1 MVKISVIMPVYN
13 EEQYLEKT
21 CQSLKQQTLDDI
33 ELICINDGSTDNSTD
48 ILTNLAT
55 EYDNIRI
62 INQENQ
68 GSGIARNK
76 GIDEAK
82 GEYIAFLD
90 ADDKYIDPYSLEK
103 MYEYGYKN
111 NADII
116 CGNLKRISSEGKLE
130 DNFNYAEG
138 NYAYF
143 PEYDKLTPQDYG
155 IPWAFYKNIYR
166 KKFLDENNIRFP
178 DLKRGQDPVFLADVL
193 TKADVIYTVPVYL
206 YGYNYS
212 ASGGAN
218 SKVNSHDKKLDY
230 LEHFKETFRILEDN
244 GFYNIS
250 QKYKERLIL
259 YLQLQNNRT
268 DKELI
273 QLVHE
278 VFEDDDPQYF
288 NNIEDEVLY
297 LQIYLINNTNPI
309 AYKTSIADV
318 KEQLYRKVTTDN
330 VNYDIMKKYLEIMD
344 KNYEDNEIIVEKLK
358 EENDNTKNSSSWKT
372 TGFIRSIEKIAF
384 KGKNKCKRMLVSI
397 W

>member
-55 EYDNIRI
+55 EFDNIRI

-90 ADDKYIDPYSLEK
+90 ADDKYIDTYSLEK

-130 DNFNYAEG
+130 DNFNYVEG

-318 KEQLYRKVTTDN
+318 KEQLYMKVTTDN

>member
-90 ADDKYIDPYSLEK
+90 ADDKYIDPYSLKK

-130 DNFNYAEG
+130 DNFNYVEG

-318 KEQLYRKVTTDN
+318 KEQLYMKVTTDN

>member
-1 MVKISVIMPVYN
+1 MIKISVIMPVYN

-130 DNFNYAEG
+130 DNFNYVEG

-318 KEQLYRKVTTDN
+318 KEQLYMKVTTDN

>member
-90 ADDKYIDPYSLEK
+90 ADDKYIDPSSLEK

-130 DNFNYAEG
+130 DNFNYVEG

-288 NNIEDEVLY
+288 NKIEDEVLY

-318 KEQLYRKVTTDN
+318 KEQLYMKVTTDN

>member
-48 ILTNLAT
+48 ILTKLAT

-193 TKADVIYTVPVYL
+193 TKTDIIYTVPVYL

-230 LEHFKETFRILEDN
+230 LEHFKETFKILEDN
-244 GFYNIS
+244 RFYNTS

-259 YLQLQNNRT
+259 YLKLQNNRT

-273 QLVHE
+273 QLVHV
-278 VFEDDDPQYF
+278 VFEEDDPQYF

-297 LQIYLINNTNPI
+297 LQIYLINKTNPL

-318 KEQLYRKVTTDN
+318 KEQLYKKVTTDN

-372 TGFIRSIEKIAF
+372 TRFIRSIEEIAF

>member
-130 DNFNYAEG
+130 DNFNYVEG

-288 NNIEDEVLY
+288 NNIEDELLY

-318 KEQLYRKVTTDN
+318 KEQLYMKVTTDN

>member
-130 DNFNYAEG
+130 DNFNYVEG

-318 KEQLYRKVTTDN
+318 KEQLYMKVTTDN

>member
-48 ILTNLAT
+48 ILTKLAT

-90 ADDKYIDPYSLEK
+90 ADDKYIDPDSLEK

-111 NADII
+111 NADVI

-230 LEHFKETFRILEDN
+230 LEHFKETFKILEDN
-244 GFYNIS
+244 GFYNTS

-268 DKELI
+268 DKEII

-278 VFEDDDPQYF
+278 VFEEDDPQYF

-297 LQIYLINNTNPI
+297 LQIYLINKTNPL

-318 KEQLYRKVTTDN
+318 KEQLYKKVTTDN
-330 VNYDIMKKYLEIMD
+330 VNYDIMKKYLEILD
-344 KNYEDNEIIVEKLK
+344 KNNKDNEIIVEKLK
-358 EENDNTKNSSSWKT
+358 NENNNTKNSSSWKT
-372 TGFIRSIEKIAF
+372 TRFIRSIEEIAF

>member
-48 ILTNLAT
+48 ILTKLAT

-90 ADDKYIDPYSLEK
+90 ADDKYIDPDSLEK

-230 LEHFKETFRILEDN
+230 LEHFKETFKILEDN
-244 GFYNIS
+244 GFYNTS

-268 DKELI
+268 DKEII

-278 VFEDDDPQYF
+278 VFEEDDPQYF

-297 LQIYLINNTNPI
+297 LQIYLINKTNPL

-318 KEQLYRKVTTDN
+318 KEQLYKKVTTDN
-330 VNYDIMKKYLEIMD
+330 VNYDIMKKYLEILD
-344 KNYEDNEIIVEKLK
+344 KNNKDNEIIVEKLK
-358 EENDNTKNSSSWKT
+358 NENNNTKNSSSWKT
-372 TGFIRSIEKIAF
+372 TRFIRSIEEIAF

>member
-90 ADDKYIDPYSLEK
+90 ADDKYIDPSSLEK

-130 DNFNYAEG
+130 DNFNYVEG

-155 IPWAFYKNIYR
+155 IPWAF
-166 KKFLDENNIRFP
+166 
-178 DLKRGQDPVFLADVL
+178 
-193 TKADVIYTVPVYL
+193 
-206 YGYNYS
+206 
-212 ASGGAN
+212 
-218 SKVNSHDKKLDY
+218 
-230 LEHFKETFRILEDN
+230 
-244 GFYNIS
+244 
-250 QKYKERLIL
+250 
-259 YLQLQNNRT
+259 
-268 DKELI
+268 
-273 QLVHE
+273 
-278 VFEDDDPQYF
+278 
-288 NNIEDEVLY
+288 
-297 LQIYLINNTNPI
+297 
-309 AYKTSIADV
+309 
-318 KEQLYRKVTTDN
+318 
-330 VNYDIMKKYLEIMD
+330 
-344 KNYEDNEIIVEKLK
+344 
-358 EENDNTKNSSSWKT
+358 
-372 TGFIRSIEKIAF
+372 
-384 KGKNKCKRMLVSI
+384 
-397 W
+397 

>member
-193 TKADVIYTVPVYL
+193 TKTDIIYTVPVYL

-230 LEHFKETFRILEDN
+230 LEHFKETFKILEDN
-244 GFYNIS
+244 RFYNTS

-259 YLQLQNNRT
+259 YLKLQNNRT

-273 QLVHE
+273 QLVHD
-278 VFEDDDPQYF
+278 VFEEDDPQYF

-297 LQIYLINNTNPI
+297 LQIYLINKTNPL

-318 KEQLYRKVTTDN
+318 KEQLYNKVTTDN
-330 VNYDIMKKYLEIMD
+330 VNYDIMKKYLEIID
-344 KNYEDNEIIVEKLK
+344 KNNEDNTIIVEKIKK
-358 EENDNTKNSSSWKT
+358 ENNIIKNSSSWKT

>member
-48 ILTNLAT
+48 ILTKLSS

-82 GEYIAFLD
+82 GEFIAFLD
-90 ADDKYIDPYSLEK
+90 ADDKYIDSDSLEK
-103 MYEYGYKN
+103 MYEYGYEN
-111 NADII
+111 NADVI

-278 VFEDDDPQYF
+278 VFEEDDPQYF

-297 LQIYLINNTNPI
+297 LQIYLINKTNPL

-318 KEQLYRKVTTDN
+318 KEQLYNKVTTDN

-344 KNYEDNEIIVEKLK
+344 KNYENNEIIVEKLK

>member
-193 TKADVIYTVPVYL
+193 TKTDIIYTVPVYL

-230 LEHFKETFRILEDN
+230 LEHFKETFKILEDN
-244 GFYNIS
+244 RFYNTS

-273 QLVHE
+273 QLVHD
-278 VFEDDDPQYF
+278 VFEEDDPQYF

-297 LQIYLINNTNPI
+297 LQIYLINKTNPL

-318 KEQLYRKVTTDN
+318 KEQLYNKVTTDN
-330 VNYDIMKKYLEIMD
+330 VNYDIMKKYLEIID
-344 KNYEDNEIIVEKLK
+344 KNNEDNTIIVEKIKK
-358 EENDNTKNSSSWKT
+358 ENNIIKNSSSWKT

>member
-48 ILTNLAT
+48 ILTKLSS

-82 GEYIAFLD
+82 GEFIAFLD
-90 ADDKYIDPYSLEK
+90 ADDKYIDSDSLKK
-103 MYEYGYKN
+103 MYEYGYEN
-111 NADII
+111 NADVI

-278 VFEDDDPQYF
+278 VFEEDDPQYF

-297 LQIYLINNTNPI
+297 LQIYLINKTNPL

-318 KEQLYRKVTTDN
+318 KEQLYNKVTTDN

-344 KNYEDNEIIVEKLK
+344 KNYENNEIIVEKLK

>member
-130 DNFNYAEG
+130 DNFNYVEG

-230 LEHFKETFRILEDN
+230 LEHYKETFRILEDN

-318 KEQLYRKVTTDN
+318 KEQLYMKVTTDN